1 MTPEVPAVLAELA
14 GLVARNAMPGVP
26 EPERASDLGL
36 TAMLLGL
43 AAEVWDGAAARL
55 VEENR
60 ALRALLGETGADE
73 DLHLS
78 KLKAENDR
86 LRTRLIEAQI
96 AAEQAGDQTRQDA
109 IWAELRASTERRKI
123 SVSLV

>member
-43 AAEVWDGAAARL
+43 AAEAWDGAAARL

-60 ALRALLGETGADE
+60 ALRTLLGETGADE

-96 AAEQAGDQTRQDA
+96 AAEEAGDQARQDA

>member
-60 ALRALLGETGADE
+60 ALRTLLGETGADE

-96 AAEQAGDQTRQDA
+96 AAEEAGDQARQDA